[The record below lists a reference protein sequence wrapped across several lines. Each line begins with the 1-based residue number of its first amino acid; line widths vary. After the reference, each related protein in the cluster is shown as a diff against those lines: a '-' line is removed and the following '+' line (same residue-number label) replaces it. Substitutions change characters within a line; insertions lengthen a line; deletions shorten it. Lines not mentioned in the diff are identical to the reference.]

1 MPVSLGARLTAATYL
16 GNSADGAFGVGKV
29 TVVEVNAFSGEEA
42 EFLRQGGPRAA
53 AFEAADGQIGRDD
66 AVAGDLGGE
75 GIGAEG
81 LADGSWRAAADDS
94 PESGVGD
101 DAARRDFAQRGVNLG
116 CEG

>member
-1 MPVSLGARLTAATYL
+1 LGGLT
-16 GNSADGAFGVGKV
+16 DGAFDVGKV
-29 TVVEVNAFSGEEA
+29 TVVEANAFSGEEA
-42 EFLRQGGPRAA
+42 EFAGKGRAGCFA
-53 AFEAADGQIGRDD
+53 LEAARGEVGRDD

-101 DAARRDFAQRGVNLG
+101 DAARRDFAQRGVNLSG
-116 CEG
+116 EG